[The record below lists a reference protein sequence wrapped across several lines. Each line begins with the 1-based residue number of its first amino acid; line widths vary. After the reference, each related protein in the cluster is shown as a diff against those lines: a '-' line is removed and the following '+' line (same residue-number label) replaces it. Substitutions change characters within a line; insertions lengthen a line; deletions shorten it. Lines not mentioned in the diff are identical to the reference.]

1 MGRGLIIYQIKI
13 LFLCISQTNMKPFP
27 GGYGGC
33 PPEAFSLPT
42 VVESILLTL
51 EDGE

>member
-1 MGRGLIIYQIKI
+1 MGHGLIIYRIKI
-13 LFLCISQTNMKPFP
+13 LFLYISQTSMKPFP
-27 GGYGGC
+27 GGFGGC

-42 VVESILLTL
+42 VVESLLLTL